1 MKFWTNKLGQP
12 VYWVCG
18 GQKELWVGWKKTE
31 SESYRGLEGE
41 EEWMKEDRVRGR
53 EGEIEEGRE
62 R

>member
-1 MKFWTNKLGQP
+1 MKFWTNWDNQYIGS
-12 VYWVCG
+12 
-18 GQKELWVGWKKTE
+18 VGDRKNYEWDGKRQSQRVTE
-31 SESYRGLEGE
+31 GLEGE